1 MNRYALIFLLLTLW
15 LVGCAAPPNPTPP
28 LAPTAT
34 LPPTPIPLP
43 DVGLHFLLTGSDSEP
58 AQIKRLRQGW
68 TAFHPVSWGTT
79 SERGD
84 LIQPPPGGIVT
95 ILCADLS
102 LHILTAEGGN
112 PCRVSQPDLFWE
124 GERIINPMA
133 PNQPIPSVIYPR
145 STKILEERPL
155 LRWRDNGAT
164 SYAVS
169 IVQDGGTIWEQTD
182 VVGGELLYPSDAPP
196 LQPGGSYLLEVRDET
211 SNASSGQEGI
221 PGRGFQL
228 LTGAEVTAVR
238 QKEMEIRALPL
249 DEAGQQFVLA
259 IYYTG
264 QGLYGKA
271 LTALESANAVV
282 DSPQIWLWQGRVLIA
297 MRLKEDALVAYTTAL
312 ILAEAIYDVE
322 SQAQAET
329 MLWQLT
335 GEAMHL
341 DTAETLYQQFSNK

>member
-1 MNRYALIFLLLTLW
+1 MNRYCCLIILLLTLW
-15 LVGCAAPPNPTPP
+15 LAGCTAPPNPDPP
-28 LAPTAT
+28 PAPT
-34 LPPTPIPLP
+34 PLP
-43 DVGLHFLLTGSDSEP
+43 DVGLHFLLTGSGDDT

-68 TAFHPVSWGTT
+68 TAFHPASWGAT

-84 LIQPPPGGIVT
+84 LIQPPPDSIVT

-112 PCRVSQPDLFWE
+112 PCQVSQPALFWE

-133 PNQPIPSVIYPR
+133 PHQPVPSVIYPR

-164 SYAVS
+164 SYTVA
-169 IVQDGGTIWEQTD
+169 IVQDGRAIWEQVG
-182 VVGGELLYPSDAPP
+182 VVGNELLYPANAPP
-196 LQPGGSYLLEVRDET
+196 LQQGVSYLLEVRDET
-211 SNASSGQEGI
+211 SSGSSGQEGI

-228 LTGAEVTAVR
+228 LTDAEVTAVR
-238 QKEMEIRALPL
+238 QKEVEIGALPL

-259 IYYTG
+259 VYYTG

-271 LTALESANAVV
+271 LTALESASAMV

-297 MRLKEDALVAYTTAL
+297 MRLNEDALVAYTTA
-312 ILAEAIYDVE
+312 ILLAKAIYDIE

-335 GEAMHL
+335 GEARHL
-341 DTAETLYQQFSNK
+341 DTAETLYQQFGNK